1 MYMKVLTN
9 LFIFAV
15 GAAIGSAVTWKL
27 VKTKYERIAR
37 EEIDSVKEMVSKRI
51 NNDSVTKS
59 FDKLK
64 KDIHDKI
71 DDALNTESTKKD
83 TSTNESI
90 IKENNYTNYANVKKE
105 EKGEDDNMCKPYVIP
120 PDEFGDCDYELET
133 LTLYADGVLT
143 DDMDI
148 PIEDVDSLVGVES
161 LDHFGEWEDDSVF
174 VRNDELKTDYEILLD
189 LRNYSDVEKG

>member
-1 MYMKVLTN
+1 MKVLTN

-27 VKTKYERIAR
+27 VKTKYERIAQ
-37 EEIDSVKEMVSKRI
+37 EEIDSVKEMVSKRM

-71 DDALNTESTKKD
+71 DDALNTEST
-83 TSTNESI
+83 NESI
-90 IKENNYTNYANVKKE
+90 IKENGYTNYANAKKE
-105 EKGEDDNMCKPYVIP
+105 DKGEEDNMCKPYVIP

-148 PIEDVDSLVGVES
+148 PIEDVESLVGVES

-174 VRNDELKTDYEILLD
+174 VRNDALKTDYEILLD
-189 LRNYSDVEKG
+189 LRDYSDVEKG